1 MKSIYIVG
9 TNIKGKQWEVQGVYT
24 DEATAVKACKGWCW
38 FVMPIEVN
46 TPLPDEPVETGYY
59 PMNEAVRIGI
69 NINTSNSE
77 GFVLTEK
84 QVGSIV
90 DFVNDKEG

>member
-24 DEATAVKACKGWCW
+24 DEA
-38 FVMPIEVN
+38 
-46 TPLPDEPVETGYY
+46 PLPDEPVETGYY
-59 PMNEAVRIGI
+59 PMNEADRIGI